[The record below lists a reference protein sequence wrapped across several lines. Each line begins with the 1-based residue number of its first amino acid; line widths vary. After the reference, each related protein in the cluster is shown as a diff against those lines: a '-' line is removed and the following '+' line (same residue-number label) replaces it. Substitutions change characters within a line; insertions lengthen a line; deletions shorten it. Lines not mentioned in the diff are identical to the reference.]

1 MTSKDFRRIVL
12 GMKDTEEG
20 AHMGHPDFRVH
31 GKIFAS
37 LQADETWGTVKLSSE
52 DQRRFVD
59 DDPETFAP
67 AAGAWGAQG
76 WTRIQLATADEDAV
90 GEALTL
96 GWQLTAASAR
106 KRKPAK
112 GTASSRRRST
122 S

>member
-1 MTSKDFRRIVL
+1 MNANDFRRIVL
-12 GMKDTEEG
+12 GMKDTAEG
-20 AHMGHPDFRVH
+20 AHMGHPDFRAH

-37 LQADETWGTVKLSSE
+37 LQADERWGTVKLSPE

-59 DDPETFAP
+59 DDPETFVP

-76 WTRIQLATADEDAV
+76 WTRIQLATADEDTV

-96 GWQLTAASAR
+96 GWQLTADSAR

-112 GTASSRRRST
+112 GSPRPRRRSH